1 MSISR
6 PINLFPLFASNK
18 TLSGVGPKSSKLIDK
33 KIGIHLIDLLRHKP
47 TNVICR
53 KLIKNFNDIYHDKII
68 TIKVEIIS
76 HNIPPKYSKAPT
88 KIKCKADLEEKIIFL
103 DVVFFQ
109 SAKFFV
115 KKLPVNT
122 KMIISGKIEFFNS
135 NYQITH
141 PDYIFNLDQIN
152 NIPNYEPIYPA
163 YKGLNQKFL
172 RTIIQQTLTKI
183 PLDIPE
189 WIPKNILNKNK
200 WSDFRTELFNL
211 HTPQN
216 LLDLDINSSTIKR
229 LAFDELLANQLA
241 LNIVRKTNKLFDKG
255 KSYEGDKYLNQKL
268 RRNLKFKL

>member
-115 KKLPVNT
+115 KKLP
-122 KMIISGKIEFFNS
+122 
-135 NYQITH
+135 
-141 PDYIFNLDQIN
+141 L
-152 NIPNYEPIYPA
+152 PNKCFPIWA
-163 YKGLNQKFL
+163 SSSFL
-172 RTIIQQTLTKI
+172 
-183 PLDIPE
+183 
-189 WIPKNILNKNK
+189 
-200 WSDFRTELFNL
+200 
-211 HTPQN
+211 
-216 LLDLDINSSTIKR
+216 
-229 LAFDELLANQLA
+229 
-241 LNIVRKTNKLFDKG
+241 
-255 KSYEGDKYLNQKL
+255 
-268 RRNLKFKL
+268 